1 MGIEINDLVQIKSED
16 TESIFYVGQG
26 KIGRVKEIYASWNAC
41 LVFFGKNDVL
51 PGKEEDG
58 YFQILPMT
66 SFILMKN
73 IKEKIE
79 LPEV

>member
-16 TESIFYVGQG
+16 PQCTFYAIQG
-26 KIGRVKEIYASWNAC
+26 KIGRVKEIYSSWNAC